1 MAQYYVSPALDFRY
15 PWINKADSEFNKD
28 VPLFHVDGVGRVAD
42 PEIAELKASI
52 DESVERAFANL
63 TKDMK
68 PGELKK
74 WGKVYPYEM
83 EEDDEGTETGYIVFK
98 FKQNSKIRLKDGSYK
113 TITIGIRDSED
124 KLVSA
129 QVFNGTIG
137 RVMYSMRDI
146 KVASSFK
153 IGTRLD
159 FAQVQIIELAQ
170 GSGGGFGKVEGGFK
184 GAAQSTPSEQPDE
197 ASDETPGEY

>member
-1 MAQYYVSPALDFRY
+1 MARYDVSPALDFRY
-15 PWINKADSEFNKD
+15 PWINKADTEYNKD
-28 VPLFHVDGVGRVAD
+28 GLFHVDGVGRLAD
-42 PEIAELKASI
+42 QEIIDLKASL
-52 DESVERAFANL
+52 DEAVDKAFADL

-74 WGKVYPYEM
+74 WSKLYPYEM
-83 EEDDEGTETGYIVFK
+83 DEDDEGNETGYIVFK
-98 FKQNSKIRLKDGSYK
+98 FKQNAKIKLKDGSTK
-113 TITIGIRDSED
+113 NVKIGIRDSDD

-137 RVMYSMRDI
+137 RVMYSERAI

-153 IGTRLD
+153 IGVRLD
-159 FAQVQIIELAQ
+159 FAQVQIIELAS

-184 GAAQSTPSEQPDE
+184 GEASSKPAEDE
-197 ASDETPGEY
+197 APAEENVGDY

>member
-1 MAQYYVSPALDFRY
+1 MARYDVSPALDFRY
-15 PWINKADSEFNKD
+15 PWINKADTEYNKD
-28 VPLFHVDGVGRVAD
+28 GLFHVDGVGRLAD
-42 PEIAELKASI
+42 QEIIDLKASL
-52 DESVERAFANL
+52 DDAVDRAFADL

-74 WGKVYPYEM
+74 WSKLYPYEM
-83 EEDDEGTETGYIVFK
+83 DEDDEGNETGYIVFK
-98 FKQNSKIRLKDGSYK
+98 FKQNRTIKLKDGSTK
-113 TITIGIRDSED
+113 TIKIGIRDSDD

-137 RVMYSMRDI
+137 RIMYSMRPI

-153 IGTRLD
+153 IGIRLD

-184 GAAQSTPSEQPDE
+184 GEAPSSTSSEGGDE
-197 ASDETPGEY
+197 SEESMGDY